1 MSKAPLLSEVRL
13 RYQGPGHLRF
23 QLPQA
28 LCGEPLALYLERGL
42 QQLKGVRRVG
52 VWRRQGKLSIFYLD
66 TLCDPHQV
74 VRKLAQLIKL
84 LLDHGLL
91 TPEGEPIPP
100 GIGRRFKDGFRRWGS
115 PEALK
120 ARWQGWRS
128 QTHSAKAMLDAQWRS
143 NPALRLLGDNPEK
156 ALVGFINDTVT
167 FYLIKVHWDLILG
180 KWLKSPLKHKY
191 EWLTVFYF
199 VYLLV
204 RSRK

>member
-23 QLPQA
+23 QLPA
-28 LCGEPLALYLERGL
+28 VLCTEPLAQYLEQGL
-42 QQLKGVRRVG
+42 QPLEGVRRVQ
-52 VWRRQGKLSIFYLD
+52 VWRNQGKLSIFYLD
-66 TLCDPHQV
+66 TLCDRHQI
-74 VRKLAQLIKL
+74 VRKLAQLLDL
-84 LLDHGLL
+84 LLEHGLL
-91 TPEGEPIPP
+91 TAEGGLPPP
-100 GIGRRFKDGFRRWGS
+100 GLGRRIRDRVRRWASLDGFKSRFQD
-115 PEALK
+115 
-120 ARWQGWRS
+120 WQN
-128 QTHSAKAMLDAQWRS
+128 QTRTAKALLNAQWRM

-156 ALVGFINDTVT
+156 ALVGFINDSVT

-180 KWLKSPLKHKY
+180 KWLKSPLKHRY